1 MPRQATRECMA
12 NAIQETEL
20 KYEAPPGATLP
31 DLRGLPHVASQSES
45 DGVKLEAT
53 YHDTAT
59 YGLARAGITLRRR
72 TGGSDAGWHLK
83 VPRGHH
89 TRTELRLPLG
99 EELPREFADL
109 LTARLR
115 GQALRPVATITTR
128 RRTCTLAD
136 EAGTP
141 LAEIAVDTVTAQAL
155 GRSSSLTRWDEI
167 EFELA
172 DGVEGGRDLLKAAD
186 RRLRHFGL
194 KRAGHQMKLAVALA
208 DDLPE
213 TPSDATATRPGKSAG
228 AGEVVLAYLRGRFEE
243 LLYLDL
249 LVRRDEPD
257 AIHRMRV
264 AARRMRAA
272 LQEFR
277 RLMPGAEAESVVGEL
292 RWLGQELGNARDEEV
307 LCDLLVTQIGE
318 VPAADRL
325 GPVQAR
331 VAGHFAPR
339 MAAAEANVRAVLAS
353 TRYLELLNSLEAFLA
368 APPFTAAA
376 EEHATSV
383 LPHLVRRSRRRV
395 NRRMRTALDAATD
408 GGERNSALHQ
418 ARKAAK
424 RARYAAEAVEPVV
437 GKPARKSAKAFK
449 KVQSTLGDQ
458 HDAVIAADALRGLA
472 IRAYGAGE
480 NAFTYGLLHER
491 LGERAASLA
500 ARAGDEWE
508 RAARLVD
515 RSAVH
520 VHVSRIHTR

>member
-1 MPRQATRECMA
+1 MA

-45 DGVKLEAT
+45 DGVRLEAT

-59 YGLARAGITLRRR
+59 YDLARAGITLRRR

-83 VPRGHH
+83 VPRGHR
-89 TRTELRLPLG
+89 TRTELRLPPA
-99 EELPREFADL
+99 EELPPEFTDL
-109 LTARLR
+109 LAARLR
-115 GQALRPVATITTR
+115 GRALRPVATITTR

-136 EAGTP
+136 EAGIP
-141 LAEIAVDTVTAQAL
+141 VAEIAVDTVTAEAL
-155 GRSSSLTRWDEI
+155 GRSASLTRWDEI
-167 EFELA
+167 ELELA
-172 DGVEGGRDLLKAAD
+172 DGFEGGRDLLKAAD

-194 KRAGHQMKLAVALA
+194 KRARHEMKLAVALA
-208 DDLPE
+208 GDLPE
-213 TPSDATATRPGKSAG
+213 TPADATQPRKWKTAG
-228 AGEVVLAYLRGRFEE
+228 AGEVVLAYLRGQFEE
-243 LLYLDL
+243 LLHLDL

-277 RLMPGAEAESVVGEL
+277 RLIRGAEAESVVDEL
-292 RWLGQELGNARDEEV
+292 RWLGRELGRARDEEV
-307 LCDLLVTQIGE
+307 LCDLLVTRIGE
-318 VPAADRL
+318 VPVENRL

-339 MAAAEANVRAVLAS
+339 MAAAEVNLRAVLDS
-353 TRYLELLNSLEAFLA
+353 TRYLELLNDLEAFLA

-376 EEHATSV
+376 EEPAAGT
-383 LPHLVRRSRRRV
+383 LPRLVRRSRRRV
-395 NRRMRTALDAATD
+395 NRRMRTAAAAD
-408 GGERNSALHQ
+408 GGERDSALHE

-424 RARYAAEAVEPVV
+424 RARYAAEVASPVV

-449 KVQSTLGDQ
+449 KIQSTLGDQ
-458 HDAVIAADALRGLA
+458 HDAVIATEALRDLG

-480 NAFTYGLLHER
+480 SAFTYGLLHER
-491 LGERAASLA
+491 LSERAARLA
-500 ARAGDEWE
+500 DRAEDEWE
-508 RAARLVD
+508 RAARRVL
-515 RSAVH
+515 
-520 VHVSRIHTR
+520 